1 MKLGIVGSGNIVKE
15 ALAAL
20 TYVPEITIQAI
31 VVREKSRAV
40 AEELQKQY
48 SINKIYCDYD
58 RFLEDADIEMIYIGI
73 PNSLHHHYSKRALLA
88 GKHVI
93 CEKPFT
99 SNYHELKELADL
111 AREKKL
117 YLFEA
122 ITLIHSKNLAYVK
135 EKLAEIGEIKLI
147 QCNYS
152 QFSSRYP
159 KYQQGEVLAAFDPA
173 YSGGSLFDINVY
185 NIHFVCRLFGKP
197 ESLHYHANIGFN
209 GIDTSGVLVMNYPHF
224 TAICSA
230 AKDSQSPCHATVQ
243 GTKGYVKIA
252 GPTNEAKEVEF
263 KLIEEASISTNKGE
277 YSNRMVD
284 EFKVF
289 AALYHSNNYA
299 ACLALLDHSLVV
311 IDVLTEARLQAGIHF
326 PNDLLSELTPDKAS

>member
-15 ALAAL
+15 ALDAL
-20 TYVPEITIQAI
+20 TYVPEIALQAI
-31 VVREKSRAV
+31 VVRDKSRAV
-40 AEELQKQY
+40 AQELQAQY
-48 SINKIYCDYD
+48 GINKIYTDYD
-58 RFLEDADIEMIYIGI
+58 EFLDDPGVDMLYIGI
-73 PNSLHHHYSKRALLA
+73 PNSLHYDYSKRALLA

-99 SNYHELKELADL
+99 SNYHELKELTDL
-111 AREKKL
+111 AREKQL
-117 YLFEA
+117 FLFEA
-122 ITLIHSKNLAYVK
+122 ITMIHSNNFAYLK
-135 EKLAEIGEIKLI
+135 EQLPEIGDIKLV

-197 ESLHYHANIGFN
+197 ESLSYHANIGFN
-209 GIDTSGVLVMNYPHF
+209 GIDTSGILVMHYPGF
-224 TAICSA
+224 TAVCAA

-263 KLIEEASISTNKGE
+263 KLIKDEPISENKGK
-277 YSNRMVD
+277 YANRMVD

-289 AALYHSNNYA
+289 EALFRTGNYA
-299 ACLALLDHSLVV
+299 ACYELLEHSLVV
-311 IDVLTEARLQAGIHF
+311 IDVLTQARLQAGIKF
-326 PNDLLSELTPDKAS
+326 PGDQE

>member
-1 MKLGIVGSGNIVKE
+1 MKLGIVGSGSIVKV
-15 ALAAL
+15 ALNAL
-20 TYVPEITIQAI
+20 TYVPEITLEAI
-31 VVREKSRAV
+31 VVRDRSRAV
-40 AEELQKQY
+40 AEELQAEY
-48 SINKIYCDYD
+48 GINKIYTDYD
-58 RFLEDADIEMIYIGI
+58 AFLDDPELDMLYIGI
-73 PNSLHHHYSKRALLA
+73 PNSLHYDYSKRALLA

-99 SNYHELKELADL
+99 SNYRELKELADL

-117 YLFEA
+117 FLFEA
-122 ITLIHSKNLAYVK
+122 ITMIHSKNFAYVK
-135 EKLAEIGEIKLI
+135 EQLAEIGDIKLV

-159 KYQQGEVLAAFDPA
+159 KYQQGEVLPAFDPA

-197 ESLHYHANIGFN
+197 EFLSYHANIGFN
-209 GIDTSGVLVMNYPHF
+209 GIDTSGVLVMNYPNF
-224 TAICSA
+224 TAVCTG

-263 KLIEEASISTNKGE
+263 KLIRDEAVTDNKGD
-277 YSNRMVD
+277 YANRMVD

-289 AALYHSNNYA
+289 EALYRNNNYA
-299 ACLALLDHSLVV
+299 ACDELLEHSLVV
-311 IDVLTEARLQAGIHF
+311 IDLLTQARQQAGIQF
-326 PNDLLSELTPDKAS
+326 PGDDN

>member
-15 ALAAL
+15 ALDAL
-20 TYVPEITIQAI
+20 TLVPEIALQAI
-31 VVREKSRAV
+31 VVRDRSRV
-40 AEELQKQY
+40 TAEELQAKY
-48 SINKIYCDYD
+48 GIEKIYTDYET
-58 RFLEDADIEMIYIGI
+58 FLDDPDIEMPYIGI
-73 PNSLHHHYSKRALLA
+73 PNSLHYDYCKRALLA

-99 SNYHELKELADL
+99 SNYHELNELSDL

-117 YLFEA
+117 FLFEA
-122 ITLIHSKNLAYVK
+122 ITMIHSKNFAYVK
-135 EKLAEIGEIKLI
+135 EQLAEIGDIKLV

-152 QFSSRYP
+152 QFSSRYS
-159 KYQQGEVLAAFDPA
+159 KYQQGEVLPAFDPA

-185 NIHFVCRLFGKP
+185 NIHFVCRLFGAP

-224 TAICSA
+224 TAVCSA

-263 KLIEEASISTNKGE
+263 KRIQDAPISENKGD
-277 YSNRMVD
+277 YANRMVD

-289 AALYHSNNYA
+289 EALYRSNNYA
-299 ACLALLDHSLVV
+299 ACYELLDHSLVV
-311 IDVLTEARLQAGIHF
+311 IDVLTQARKQAGIQF
-326 PNDLLSELTPDKAS
+326 PGDKS